1 MKKRKNTPEGNGGRE
16 KTPVGS
22 QGRERKLGE
31 SEKRENNREV
41 RGMGNKK

>member
-1 MKKRKNTPEGNGGRE
+1 MGEGK

-41 RGMGNKK
+41 RGMGNKNKKISRVQF